1 MNKECW
7 AIIPARG
14 GSKGVKG
21 KNIKLLGNRPLIA
34 HTIEALKLSN
44 FFSKIIVT
52 SDDEKILD
60 VSKNNGA
67 EIFLRSDEDESND
80 FTMPDV
86 PTISCLKSFPKKI
99 RPEFSFMIQCTS
111 PFIEVTTYKKAF
123 HKLCEHPNSTVFA
136 AHIAHFFLWE
146 KKYPNNEDSDWLPIN
161 HPFHERLGRQ
171 YIKRIQVNETGAFY
185 GFPTEEFINSQHR
198 FFSKAFPIILENDEI
213 VDINTESDWNQAE
226 HLFKL
231 KNSNEN

>member
-1 MNKECW
+1 MKNECW

-21 KNIKLLGNRPLIA
+21 KNIKLLGDKPLIA

-52 SDDEKILD
+52 SDDEKILK

-67 EIFLRSDEDESND
+67 EIYQRTDKEESND

-86 PTISCLKSFPKKI
+86 PTITCLKSFPKNL
-99 RPEFSFMIQCTS
+99 RPKFSFMIQCTS
-111 PFIEVTTYKKAF
+111 PFIKERSYLRAF
-123 HKLCEHPNSTVFA
+123 EKLREYPNSTVFA

-146 KKYPNNEDSDWLPIN
+146 KKYSNKEDSDWLPIN

-171 YIKRIQVNETGAFY
+171 YLKNIQVNETGAFY
-185 GFPTEEFINSQHR
+185 GFPTEAFINSQHR
-198 FFSKAFPIILENDEI
+198 FFSKAFPIILENDEL

-226 HLFKL
+226 YLFKM
-231 KNSNEN
+231 KETNEN